1 MRNEPQYGK
10 EEETSRPALNP
21 HLIAN
26 LLSKKY
32 CPQPSMYE
40 AVVEGQV
47 ILFTQQVAEHKS
59 KDCSLNINGLD
70 SVVVVLE
77 SRI

>member
-1 MRNEPQYGK
+1 MSPNMEK
-10 EEETSRPALNP
+10 EKETSRPTLNP

-26 LLSKKY
+26 LFSKKY
-32 CPQPSMYE
+32 CPQPSTCE

-59 KDCSLNINGLD
+59 KDCCLNVNGLD
-70 SVVVVLE
+70 PLVLVPE
-77 SRI
+77 SDIL